1 MESVSL
7 DNYGLHVINFEHVFT
22 KAYSDIV
29 EDLYTYDRYHDLNV
43 RTQDT
48 KKIYYYH
55 MIKTLC
61 DTIIET
67 KTINKI
73 VIYFSIKDI
82 KCDFKQNM
90 NKRTRNMQKDT
101 RSDFILFMSRFF
113 KQIKTIIPVKVYIG
127 DVKFNTFI
135 QYYNTNKGKYLE
147 MVNTMRST
155 KNTPNFN
162 FNKFK
167 TFTEKYKLTYLTDQY
182 LKQVK
187 VKSIMYK

>member
-1 MESVSL
+1 MNNKFMICHTASYFFVYFVSSL
-7 DNYGLHVINFEHVFT
+7 RIRVFIQEC
-22 KAYSDIV
+22 S
-29 EDLYTYDRYHDLNV
+29 LYFLSRLL
-43 RTQDT
+43 
-48 KKIYYYH
+48 IYRE
-55 MIKTLC
+55 KL
-61 DTIIET
+61 
-67 KTINKI
+67 
-73 VIYFSIKDI
+73 
-82 KCDFKQNM
+82 
-90 NKRTRNMQKDT
+90 
-101 RSDFILFMSRFF
+101 LFMSRFF

-127 DVKFNTFI
+127 DVKFNTFV

-182 LKQVK
+182 IKQVK